1 MPLLSQTT
9 SIPAHQGTSTTLS
22 CLSLDNP
29 PLQHNALLQR
39 GFQTLSMRNRPM
51 ESRGNFN
58 KLFSRWNYRVTGI
71 IYLIIFV
78 HVQELKVYYWQRS
91 LAAWREASTN
101 SIEDVA
107 FCCKLLHCVRFTTR
121 QVSTTG
127 DTSQCHIHPAFKWPK
142 VIDIFQI
149 PLSATGYFCVPALFL
164 VGLFSRPGTN
174 LFAFEPAS
182 PS

>member
-9 SIPAHQGTSTTLS
+9 SIPAHQGTCTTLS

-39 GFQTLSMRNRPM
+39 GFQTLSMRSRPT
-51 ESRGNFN
+51 ESGGNFN

-71 IYLIIFV
+71 FFIYFFFSTSRNWRFIID
-78 HVQELKVYYWQRS
+78 KGR
-91 LAAWREASTN
+91 WRPG
-101 SIEDVA
+101 EDVA
-107 FCCKLLHCVRFTTR
+107 FCCKLLAEFLAPWIVCQ

-127 DTSQCHIHPAFKWPK
+127 DTSQCHIYPAFKWPK
-142 VIDIFQI
+142 VTDTFQI

-164 VGLFSRPGTN
+164 VALFLKAGTK
-174 LFAFEPAS
+174 LFAFEAAS